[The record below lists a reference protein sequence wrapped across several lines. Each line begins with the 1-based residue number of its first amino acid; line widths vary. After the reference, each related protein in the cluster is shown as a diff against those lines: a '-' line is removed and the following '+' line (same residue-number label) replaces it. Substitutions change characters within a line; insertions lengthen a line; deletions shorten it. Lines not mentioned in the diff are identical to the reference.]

1 MFLCYITYIIY
12 NISYIICS
20 FYVYIIEATR
30 QKSQEEVGHC
40 CCKTENSNATNVE
53 ESETVNDETDAR
65 SVDSEDEDNE
75 EEDTKV
81 ERKTTKKAQKV
92 NKMARLFLNL

>member
-1 MFLCYITYIIY
+1 MNY
-12 NISYIICS
+12 
-20 FYVYIIEATR
+20 
-30 QKSQEEVGHC
+30 
-40 CCKTENSNATNVE
+40 
-53 ESETVNDETDAR
+53 ETDAR

-92 NKMARLFLNL
+92 NIMATLFLNL

>member
-1 MFLCYITYIIY
+1 MQPHARKVRKK
-12 NISYIICS
+12 S
-20 FYVYIIEATR
+20 ATAVA
-30 QKSQEEVGHC
+30 QA
-40 CCKTENSNATNVE
+40 KTENSNATNVE

-65 SVDSEDEDNE
+65 LVDSEDEDNE

-92 NKMARLFLNL
+92 NIMTRLFLNL

>member
-1 MFLCYITYIIY
+1 MQPHAKKVRKK
-12 NISYIICS
+12 S
-20 FYVYIIEATR
+20 ATVAA
-30 QKSQEEVGHC
+30 QA
-40 CCKTENSNATNVE
+40 KTENSNATNVE

-81 ERKTTKKAQKV
+81 ERKTTKKVQKV
-92 NKMARLFLNL
+92 NIRARLFLNLQPVFSIS

>member
-1 MFLCYITYIIY
+1 MQPYAKK
-12 NISYIICS
+12 
-20 FYVYIIEATR
+20 VR
-30 QKSQEEVGHC
+30 KKSPTAAAQA
-40 CCKTENSNATNVE
+40 KTENSNATNVE

-75 EEDTKV
+75 EEEDTNV

-92 NKMARLFLNL
+92 NIMARLFLNL

>member
-1 MFLCYITYIIY
+1 MQP
-12 NISYIICS
+12 NAKKVRKKS
-20 FYVYIIEATR
+20 ATTAA
-30 QKSQEEVGHC
+30 QA
-40 CCKTENSNATNVE
+40 KTENINARNVE

-81 ERKTTKKAQKV
+81 ERKNTKKAQKV
-92 NKMARLFLNL
+92 NIMARLFLNL

>member
-1 MFLCYITYIIY
+1 MQPHDKK
-12 NISYIICS
+12 
-20 FYVYIIEATR
+20 VR
-30 QKSQEEVGHC
+30 KKSVTAAGQA
-40 CCKTENSNATNVE
+40 KTENNHATSVE